1 MEGLGLLMHTH
12 IILRTLTQ
20 QIKVPK
26 CEWNNSQTPNV
37 HRRQPKKKAYVHHS
51 VTQARISFCLL
62 SCSTHFLHNSYDL
75 TPSPAV
81 TNSSLPPRALRPA
94 ATIQS
99 SCLPSVI
106 LFLFLSILCGPAY
119 EARHRVSLFGERQ
132 SYWIVKLQNN
142 EAKMKVPHSLF
153 SFACTH
159 LIRRTVEGWG
169 DKRQWEERGQLKKKR
184 EWQTDR
190 WEEKRNVWK
199 IRFSFLRICRHGMAV
214 RE

>member
-1 MEGLGLLMHTH
+1 MKQLANPQHAQKT
-12 IILRTLTQ
+12 T
-20 QIKVPK
+20 
-26 CEWNNSQTPNV
+26 
-37 HRRQPKKKAYVHHS
+37 KKKAYVHHS

-99 SCLPSVI
+99 SRLPSVI
-106 LFLFLSILCGPAY
+106 LFLFLSILRGPAY

-142 EAKMKVPHSLF
+142 EAKMKAPHSLF
-153 SFACTH
+153 PFACTH
-159 LIRRTVEGWG
+159 LIRRTAEGWG
-169 DKRQWEERGQLKKKR
+169 DQRRCGGKGRESAKDGERQSDGG
-184 EWQTDR
+184 DD
-190 WEEKRNVWK
+190 KRNVWIK
-199 IRFSFLRICRHGMAV
+199 SLFPPYSQTWHGCKRIAQVITQKDQCSALYT
-214 RE
+214 